1 MSVYAKYLA
10 LSRVSFVGD
19 FVQNEGVDFNQLF
32 PMLGIENEKYFQ
44 GCLTLKDFLQRI
56 AQVYFAACEQKDERL
71 QLSCLSVYMAFRD
84 HFPSYMEALEQE
96 TIEKMDFA
104 IQNADPKIIKLRRIA
119 ISQLAKVA

>member
-1 MSVYAKYLA
+1 
-10 LSRVSFVGD
+10 
-19 FVQNEGVDFNQLF
+19 
-32 PMLGIENEKYFQ
+32 
-44 GCLTLKDFLQRI
+44 
-56 AQVYFAACEQKDERL
+56 
-71 QLSCLSVYMAFRD
+71 MAFRD

>member
-1 MSVYAKYLA
+1 
-10 LSRVSFVGD
+10 
-19 FVQNEGVDFNQLF
+19 
-32 PMLGIENEKYFQ
+32 MLGIENEKYFR

-56 AQVYFAACEQKDERL
+56 VQVYFAAYEQKDERL
-71 QLSCLSVYMAFRD
+71 QFSCLSVYMAFRD

-104 IQNADPKIIKLRRIA
+104 VQNADPKIIKLRRIA